1 MFKKRMKIEV
11 VPESQYTDF
20 SDRMDES
27 KYATKRTI
35 IAAALPLAVAIPIV
49 VSKLTVSTDT
59 YTATSIP
66 VAAAIQAPPPIPV
79 PQTAV
84 DVIAQTPVEPALNAL
99 AQNPS
104 YMPVSSPEFIQTGI
118 IADKSL
124 EALANVM
131 QPLIDILVAVS
142 FPIASVIMIGACFF
156 FMFGNSEKAWSMIMN
171 AGLGYVL
178 IQMSPLFLQMLRV
191 VGESV

>member
-11 VPESQYTDF
+11 VPEGQYTDF
-20 SDRMDES
+20 SNRMDES
-27 KYATKRTI
+27 KYATKRTV

-49 VSKLTVSTDT
+49 VSKLTASTDT

-66 VAAAIQAPPPIPV
+66 VAAAIQTPPPIPV
-79 PQTAV
+79 PQTV
-84 DVIAQTPVEPALNAL
+84 VEPALNAL
-99 AQNPS
+99 AQAPT
-104 YMPVSSPEFIQTGI
+104 YMPVSSPEVIQTGI
-118 IADKSL
+118 VADKSL
-124 EALANVM
+124 EAIANVM